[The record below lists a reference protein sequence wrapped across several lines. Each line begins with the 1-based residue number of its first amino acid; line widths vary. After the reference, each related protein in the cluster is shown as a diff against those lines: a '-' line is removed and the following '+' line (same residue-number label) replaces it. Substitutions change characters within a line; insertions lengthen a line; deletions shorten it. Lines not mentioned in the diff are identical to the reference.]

1 MRKNIL
7 PPGVK
12 WIELENGLILILK
25 EDHSAPVATVHV
37 WCRTGSVNEG
47 AWMGAGMSH
56 VLEHMLFKGTES
68 RSGARI
74 DQEVQEAGGQM
85 NACTSF
91 NYTLYY
97 IDVPATG
104 VKTAIDILCDITR
117 KATLPA
123 DELEKERQVI
133 LREMDMGE
141 DDPDR
146 RSSRRLFEIAYRV
159 SPYRHPVIGYKSIFE
174 KFTRADLLSYY
185 KQRYVPNNL
194 FFVVVG
200 DINPEE
206 VKEQIK
212 QTFADSCRIALAP
225 EILPFEPVQVGP
237 RRVEEEGNVE
247 LCYTHLAWHIP
258 SALHSDIPGLGVVSA
273 ILGSGRS
280 SRLFRRLR
288 EQQGIVQ
295 KIDSWIYAPGEQ
307 GLFGISA
314 EIEADKYS
322 KAIEE
327 IYHQVEILKE
337 ELVSEEELEKIKKQ
351 CVAALYA
358 SRKTMSGQALD
369 LGSSWLAAQD
379 LNFSELSLERIRTVT
394 SEDVRRIVRTWFREE
409 NSVHYSLMPKGSKS
423 SEKTSDKAII
433 RSEIKQIKLSNGL
446 SLLTKQDSRLPFVEL
461 RMVFR
466 GGLLSEDEES
476 NGRSLMMSRLLLKGT
491 QKRSAERLAEEL
503 EGVGGKIETY
513 IANGTFGISVEVL
526 KEDFELG
533 LDILADVVMNSV
545 FPQEALEL
553 ERQMILAEIR
563 AEKDQM
569 LTYALKKMR
578 RELFGPVSYGLSG
591 SGNSAAV
598 EALTREMIVNHWRDY
613 VLPDNCV
620 LSVFGDIDSSLV
632 AERIEKYFAEWVP
645 GKKEVFL
652 NKAEPIVSTVP
663 RRVEESQPDK
673 NQAVVIMGYPGVS
686 IYDKRIYPLI
696 VLKEICS
703 DLGSRLFLRI
713 RDELA
718 LAYYVG
724 AYQQCGVQSG
734 YFCFY
739 AGTQPKQAEQ
749 VVNELLVQAA
759 LLRESGV
766 TEEELTRAKAKILG
780 QRAIAKQDIGD
791 MAKSCAESQITGL
804 GYDYLDR
811 EDQLI
816 QDVTLEDVLKAARD
830 ILTSE
835 GYVISIVKPE

>member
-1 MRKNIL
+1 M
-7 PPGVK
+7 
-12 WIELENGLILILK
+12 
-25 EDHSAPVATVHV
+25 
-37 WCRTGSVNEG
+37 
-47 AWMGAGMSH
+47 
-56 VLEHMLFKGTES
+56 
-68 RSGARI
+68 
-74 DQEVQEAGGQM
+74 
-85 NACTSF
+85 
-91 NYTLYY
+91 
-97 IDVPATG
+97 
-104 VKTAIDILCDITR
+104 
-117 KATLPA
+117 
-123 DELEKERQVI
+123 
-133 LREMDMGE
+133 
-141 DDPDR
+141 
-146 RSSRRLFEIAYRV
+146 
-159 SPYRHPVIGYKSIFE
+159 
-174 KFTRADLLSYY
+174 
-185 KQRYVPNNL
+185 
-194 FFVVVG
+194 
-200 DINPEE
+200 
-206 VKEQIK
+206 
-212 QTFADSCRIALAP
+212 
-225 EILPFEPVQVGP
+225 
-237 RRVEEEGNVE
+237 
-247 LCYTHLAWHIP
+247 
-258 SALHSDIPGLGVVSA
+258 
-273 ILGSGRS
+273 
-280 SRLFRRLR
+280 
-288 EQQGIVQ
+288 
-295 KIDSWIYAPGEQ
+295 
-307 GLFGISA
+307 
-314 EIEADKYS
+314 
-322 KAIEE
+322 
-327 IYHQVEILKE
+327 
-337 ELVSEEELEKIKKQ
+337 
-351 CVAALYA
+351 
-358 SRKTMSGQALD
+358 
-369 LGSSWLAAQD
+369 
-379 LNFSELSLERIRTVT
+379 
-394 SEDVRRIVRTWFREE
+394 
-409 NSVHYSLMPKGSKS
+409 
-423 SEKTSDKAII
+423 
-433 RSEIKQIKLSNGL
+433 
-446 SLLTKQDSRLPFVEL
+446 
-461 RMVFR
+461 
-466 GGLLSEDEES
+466 
-476 NGRSLMMSRLLLKGT
+476 KGT

-749 VVNELLVQAA
+749 VVNELLAQAA